1 MSQIVLRESTDLDQ
15 TSSDEELREI
25 QYFKN
30 FDKQVK
36 IMLRSG
42 TPIDKRFINFYQTRK
57 ARQNDS
63 QETKFNLK

>member
-1 MSQIVLRESTDLDQ
+1 MSQIVLHESTEMDQ

-30 FDKQVK
+30 FEKQVK

-42 TPIDKRFINFYQTRK
+42 TPIDKRLINVYQTRK
-57 ARQNDS
+57 AIQNDS
-63 QETKFNLK
+63 QES